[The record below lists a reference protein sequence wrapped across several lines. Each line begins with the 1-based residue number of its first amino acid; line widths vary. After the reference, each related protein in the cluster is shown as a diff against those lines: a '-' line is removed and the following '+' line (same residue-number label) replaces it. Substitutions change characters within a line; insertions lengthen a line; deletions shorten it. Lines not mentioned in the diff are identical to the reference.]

1 MTTVQYV
8 CASSSRTIHGKLDED
23 TAWFEFHQVAHL
35 FGTRPDKAAKV
46 LRQVDAT
53 GEINAAQDVVRTDK
67 SQCYL
72 NHKAVLALGYHMN
85 YGRATAFRKWCASAL
100 PARCH

>member
-46 LRQVDAT
+46 LRL
-53 GEINAAQDVVRTDK
+53 
-67 SQCYL
+67 S
-72 NHKAVLALGYHMN
+72 
-85 YGRATAFRKWCASAL
+85 
-100 PARCH
+100 